1 MGPGQNSS
9 FPLKVTSYCFFST
22 TNCVIFSYTMK
33 WQTYSILILIVF
45 FFLGFLL
52 AISINSVYCKSFG
65 FLCELPLTVSLI
77 TKTSNYIFLASSN
90 TQKQRTY
97 LTNIKLYKSWHLKSC
112 CPILNAVQCFWG
124 FSLFCGDSIGSCLP
138 KSAASWASLGILCYG
153 DMSGYSL

>member
-1 MGPGQNSS
+1 MGLGQNSS
-9 FPLKVTSYCFFST
+9 FPLKITSYCFFST
-22 TNCVIFSYTMK
+22 TNRVVFSYNEMTDLL
-33 WQTYSILILIVF
+33 YSYTNSL

-52 AISINSVYCKSFG
+52 AISINSVYRKSFG
-65 FLCELPLTVSLI
+65 FLCEFLPLTVSLI
-77 TKTSNYIFLASSN
+77 TTTSNYIFLASSN

-97 LTNIKLYKSWHLKSC
+97 LTNIKLYKFWHLKSC

-124 FSLFCGDSIGSCLP
+124 FSLLRGGSIGSCLP